1 MALGMTLDELKQ
13 TMFANL
19 GYRLGAGI
27 IDLELDPEHY
37 EAAYQYAIKVY
48 RQRAQNATEET
59 YTLFS
64 TEKNMD
70 VYTLP
75 EQFINVRSLF
85 RRTVG
90 LDTGPGA
97 SSFDPFSSAIL
108 NTYLLNYNV
117 SGGLATYD
125 LYAGYVELAARMFG
139 GYVVYTFNPVT
150 KVLRIVRDPKSTGEK
165 ILIWAD
171 VLKPEEVLLQDPG
184 SGVWIADW
192 TLAILKG
199 IIGDAREKF
208 ASIAGPGGGTSL
220 NGSAMKADGEKMQ
233 AALLE
238 DLKRFVDFSQPMT
251 WVQG

>member
-150 KVLRIVRDPKSTGEK
+150 KVLRIVR
-165 ILIWAD
+165 
-171 VLKPEEVLLQDPG
+171 
-184 SGVWIADW
+184 
-192 TLAILKG
+192 
-199 IIGDAREKF
+199 
-208 ASIAGPGGGTSL
+208 
-220 NGSAMKADGEKMQ
+220 
-233 AALLE
+233 
-238 DLKRFVDFSQPMT
+238 
-251 WVQG
+251 